1 MDLYLILQV
10 LWWVLLGVLF
20 IALGTMVGMDMG
32 VGTLLRF
39 IGKTDTERRT
49 MLNAIGPHW
58 DGNQVWFI
66 LGGGA
71 IFAAYPLIYAT
82 SFSGLYVV
90 ILLLLWSMIVRPL
103 GFEYRSKIASP
114 AWRNAWDWTLLLS
127 GALPMIIFGAAMG
140 NMLMGVP
147 FHFEW
152 NLRSV
157 YTGSFIFLF
166 NPFSVLAGLLSLSLS
181 VYMGGVMMMG
191 RAPEPVAG
199 RARTAAGY
207 AALAAIVLF
216 AVLGVWVSMVN
227 GYKIVSFPGAG
238 VPQTPLQQTVELVPG
253 GWLSNYKSYPI
264 LWLVP
269 LLGFAGL
276 LLGWMSVRS
285 NKHTLAWWLGAVSW
299 IGVVGTIG
307 VAMFPFLMPSSSNPS
322 QSLTLWNS
330 ISSETTLLWMTG
342 WTVVFVPIIFWYTS
356 WAFYVMRGKVDP
368 KEVEADPHAY

>member
-1 MDLYLILQV
+1 MDLYFYLQL
-10 LWWVLLGVLF
+10 LWWLLLGILF
-20 IALGTMVGMDMG
+20 VGLGTMVGMDMG

-39 IGKTDTERRT
+39 IGKTDTERRV

-147 FHFEW
+147 FHFQW
-152 NLRSV
+152 DLRSV
-157 YTGSFIFLF
+157 YTGSFISLF

-181 VYMGGVMMMG
+181 VYMGAVMMMG

-199 RARTAAGY
+199 RARTAASY

-227 GYKIVSFPGAG
+227 GYKIVNFPGAG
-238 VPQTPLQQTVELVPG
+238 VPQTPLQQTVEVVPG
-253 GWLSNYKSYPI
+253 GWMSNYKNYPI
-264 LWLVP
+264 LWAVP
-269 LLGFAGL
+269 LLGFAGMFF
-276 LLGWMSVRS
+276 GWLSVRA
-285 NKHTLAWWLGAVSW
+285 NKHTLAWWLGAVMW
-299 IGVVGTIG
+299 IGVIGTIG
-307 VAMFPFLMPSSSNPS
+307 VSMFPFLMPSSSNPS
-322 QSLTLWNS
+322 QSLTLWNA

-342 WTVVFVPIIFWYTS
+342 WALVFVPIIFWYTS

-368 KEVEADPHAY
+368 NEVEHDSHAY

>member
-20 IALGTMVGMDMG
+20 VGLGTMVGMDMG

-103 GFEYRSKIASP
+103 GFEYRGKIASP
-114 AWRNAWDWTLLLS
+114 GWRNAWDWTLLLS

-152 NLRSV
+152 NLRSI

-166 NPFSVLAGLLSLSLS
+166 NPFSVLSGLLSLSLS
-181 VYMGGVMMMG
+181 VYMGAVMMMG
-191 RAPEPVAG
+191 RAPDPVAG

-264 LWLVP
+264 LWAVP

-276 LLGWMSVRS
+276 FLGWMSVRG

-299 IGVVGTIG
+299 IGVIGTIG

-342 WTVVFVPIIFWYTS
+342 WTVVFVPIIFWYTG

>member
-20 IALGTMVGMDMG
+20 VGLGTMVGMDMG

-39 IGKTDTERRT
+39 IGKTDTERRS

-147 FHFEW
+147 FHYEW
-152 NLRSV
+152 NLRSI

-264 LWLVP
+264 LWAVP

-276 LLGWMSVRS
+276 FFGWMSVRG

-299 IGVVGTIG
+299 IGVIGTIG

-356 WAFYVMRGKVDP
+356 WAFYVMRGRVDP

>member
-20 IALGTMVGMDMG
+20 VALGTMVGMDMG

-39 IGKTDTERRT
+39 IGKTDTERRV

-71 IFAAYPLIYAT
+71 IFAAFPLIYAT

-140 NMLMGVP
+140 NMLLGVP
-147 FHFEW
+147 FHYEW

-157 YTGSFIFLF
+157 YTGSFITLF
-166 NPFSVLAGLLSLSLS
+166 NPFAVLAGLLSLSLS

-191 RAPEPVAG
+191 RAPEPIAG

-207 AALAAIVLF
+207 AALAAIALF
-216 AVLGVWVSMVN
+216 AVLGVWVGMLN
-227 GYKIVSFPGAG
+227 GYKLVDFPGAG
-238 VPQTPLQQTVELVPG
+238 VPQTPLQQTVEFVPG
-253 GWLSNYKSYPI
+253 GWLSNYKSYPV
-264 LWLVP
+264 LWAVP
-269 LLGFAGL
+269 LLGFAGMF
-276 LLGWMSVRS
+276 LGWMSVRG
-285 NKHTLAWWLGAVSW
+285 NKPILAWWLGALSW
-299 IGVVGTIG
+299 VGVVGTIG

-342 WTVVFVPIIFWYTS
+342 WAVVFVPIIFWYTS

-368 KEVEADPHAY
+368 REVEADPHAY

>member
-20 IALGTMVGMDMG
+20 VGLGTMVGMDMG

-114 AWRNAWDWTLLLS
+114 AWRNVWDWTLLLS

-147 FHFEW
+147 FHFQW
-152 NLRSV
+152 DLRSV

-191 RAPEPVAG
+191 RAPDPISS
-199 RARTAAGY
+199 RARAAAGY

-216 AVLGVWVSMVN
+216 AVLGVWVSFLN

-264 LWLVP
+264 LWAVP

-276 LLGWMSVRS
+276 FFGWMSVRG

-330 ISSETTLLWMTG
+330 ISSETTLLWMAG
-342 WTVVFVPIIFWYTS
+342 WALVFVPIIFWYTG

>member
-20 IALGTMVGMDMG
+20 VGLGTMVGMDMG

-114 AWRNAWDWTLLLS
+114 AWRNVWDWTLLLS

-147 FHFEW
+147 FHFQW
-152 NLRSV
+152 DLRSV

-191 RAPEPVAG
+191 RAPDPISS
-199 RARTAAGY
+199 RARAAAGY

-216 AVLGVWVSMVN
+216 AVLGVWVSFLN

-264 LWLVP
+264 LWAVP

-276 LLGWMSVRS
+276 FFGWMSVRG

-342 WTVVFVPIIFWYTS
+342 WTVVFVPIIFWYTG

>member
-20 IALGTMVGMDMG
+20 VGLGTMVGMDMG

-152 NLRSV
+152 DLRSV

-253 GWLSNYKSYPI
+253 GWLSNYKNYPI
-264 LWLVP
+264 LWAVP

-276 LLGWMSVRS
+276 FFGWMSVRG

-299 IGVVGTIG
+299 IGVIGTIG

-342 WTVVFVPIIFWYTS
+342 WAVVFVPIIFWYTS

>member
-20 IALGTMVGMDMG
+20 VGLGTMVGMDMG

-39 IGKTDTERRT
+39 IGKTDTERRV

-71 IFAAYPLIYAT
+71 IFAAFSLIYAT

-103 GFEYRSKIASP
+103 GFEYRSKMPSP

-152 NLRSV
+152 DLRSV

-191 RAPEPVAG
+191 RAPDPVSG
-199 RARTAAGY
+199 RARAAAGY

-216 AVLGVWVSMVN
+216 AVLGVWVSMIN

-253 GWLSNYKSYPI
+253 GWLSNFKSYPV
-264 LWLVP
+264 LWAVP

-276 LLGWMSVRS
+276 LLGWISVRA

-299 IGVVGTIG
+299 IGVIGTIG

-322 QSLTLWNS
+322 ESLTLWNS
-330 ISSETTLLWMTG
+330 VSSETTLLWMTG

-368 KEVEADPHAY
+368 KEIEHDPHAY

>member
-20 IALGTMVGMDMG
+20 VGLGTMVGMDMG

-103 GFEYRSKIASP
+103 GFEYRGKIASP
-114 AWRNAWDWTLLLS
+114 GWRNAWDWTLLLS

-152 NLRSV
+152 NLRSI

-166 NPFSVLAGLLSLSLS
+166 NPFSVLSGLLSLSLS
-181 VYMGGVMMMG
+181 VYMGAVMMMG
-191 RAPEPVAG
+191 RAPDPVAG

-207 AALAAIVLF
+207 AALTAIVLF

-264 LWLVP
+264 LWAVP

-276 LLGWMSVRS
+276 FLGWMSVRG

-299 IGVVGTIG
+299 IGVIGTIG

-342 WTVVFVPIIFWYTS
+342 WTVVFVPIIFWYTG

>member
-10 LWWVLLGVLF
+10 LWWALLGVLF
-20 IALGTMVGMDMG
+20 VGLGTMVGMDMG

-39 IGKTDTERRT
+39 IGKTDLERRV

-71 IFAAYPLIYAT
+71 IFAAFPLIYAT

-147 FHFEW
+147 FQFEW

-181 VYMGGVMMMG
+181 IYMGGVMMMG
-191 RAPEPVAG
+191 RAPAPISG
-199 RARTAAGY
+199 RARTAASY

-253 GWLSNYKSYPI
+253 GWLANYKSYPI
-264 LWLVP
+264 LWVIP

-276 LLGWMSVRS
+276 LLGWLSVRG
-285 NKHTLAWWLGAVSW
+285 NKHTLAWWLGALSW
-299 IGVVGTIG
+299 IGVIGTIG

-322 QSLTLWNS
+322 QSLTLWNA

>member
-20 IALGTMVGMDMG
+20 VGLGTMVGMDMG

-103 GFEYRSKIASP
+103 GFEYRSKMPSP

-147 FHFEW
+147 FQFEW
-152 NLRSV
+152 NLRSI

-191 RAPEPVAG
+191 RAPEPIAG
-199 RARTAAGY
+199 RARAAASY

-216 AVLGVWVSMVN
+216 AVLGVWVSMIN

-253 GWLSNYKSYPI
+253 GWLSNYKNYPI
-264 LWLVP
+264 LWAVP

-276 LLGWMSVRS
+276 LFGWMSVRG

-299 IGVVGTIG
+299 IGVIGTIG
-307 VAMFPFLMPSSSNPS
+307 VSMFPFLMPSSSNPS

-368 KEVEADPHAY
+368 KEIEADPHAY

>member
-10 LWWVLLGVLF
+10 LWWALLGVLF
-20 IALGTMVGMDMG
+20 VGLGTMVGMDMG

-39 IGKTDTERRT
+39 IGKTDTERRV

-71 IFAAYPLIYAT
+71 IFAAFPLIYAT

-147 FHFEW
+147 FQFEW

-181 VYMGGVMMMG
+181 IYMGGVMMMG
-191 RAPEPVAG
+191 RAPAPISG
-199 RARTAAGY
+199 RARTAASY

-253 GWLSNYKSYPI
+253 GWLANYKSYPI
-264 LWLVP
+264 LWVIP

-276 LLGWMSVRS
+276 LLGWLSVRG
-285 NKHTLAWWLGAVSW
+285 NKHNLAWWLGAVSW

-322 QSLTLWNS
+322 QSLTLWNA

>member
-20 IALGTMVGMDMG
+20 VGLGTMVGMDMG

-114 AWRNAWDWTLLLS
+114 TWRNAWDWTLLLS

-147 FHFEW
+147 FHYEW
-152 NLRSV
+152 NLRSI

-264 LWLVP
+264 LWAVP

-276 LLGWMSVRS
+276 FFGWMSVRG

-299 IGVVGTIG
+299 IGVIGTIG

>member
-20 IALGTMVGMDMG
+20 VGLGTMVGMDMG

-39 IGKTDTERRT
+39 IGKTDTERRS

-147 FHFEW
+147 FHFQW
-152 NLRSV
+152 DMRSV
-157 YTGSFIFLF
+157 YTGSFITLF

-264 LWLVP
+264 LWAVP

-276 LLGWMSVRS
+276 FFGWTSVRG

-356 WAFYVMRGKVDP
+356 WAFYVMRGRVDP

>member
-20 IALGTMVGMDMG
+20 VGLGTMVGMDMG

-103 GFEYRSKIASP
+103 GFEYRSKMPSP

-152 NLRSV
+152 NLRSI

-181 VYMGGVMMMG
+181 VYMGGVMIMG
-191 RAPEPVAG
+191 RTPDPIAS
-199 RARTAAGY
+199 RARTAASY

-253 GWLSNYKSYPI
+253 GWLSNYKSYPV
-264 LWLVP
+264 LWAVP

-276 LLGWMSVRS
+276 FFGWMSVRG

-330 ISSETTLLWMTG
+330 ISSENTLLWMTG
-342 WTVVFVPIIFWYTS
+342 WTVVFVPLIFWYTG

>member
-1 MDLYLILQV
+1 MDLYFYLQL
-10 LWWVLLGVLF
+10 LWWLLLGILF
-20 IALGTMVGMDMG
+20 VGLGTMVGMDMG

-39 IGKTDTERRT
+39 IGKTDNERRV

-147 FHFEW
+147 FHFQW
-152 NLRSV
+152 DLRSV
-157 YTGSFIFLF
+157 YTGSFITLF

-181 VYMGGVMMMG
+181 VYMGAVMMMG
-191 RAPEPVAG
+191 RAPEPIAG
-199 RARTAAGY
+199 RARAAASY

-227 GYKIVSFPGAG
+227 GYKIVNFPGAG
-238 VPQTPLQQTVELVPG
+238 VPQTPLQQTVEVVPG
-253 GWLSNYKSYPI
+253 GWMSNYKNYPI
-264 LWLVP
+264 LWAVP
-269 LLGFAGL
+269 LLGFAGMFF
-276 LLGWMSVRS
+276 GWLSVRA
-285 NKHTLAWWLGAVSW
+285 NKHTLAWWLGAVMW
-299 IGVVGTIG
+299 IGVIGTIG
-307 VAMFPFLMPSSSNPS
+307 VSMFPFLMPSSSNPS
-322 QSLTLWNS
+322 QSLTLWNA

-342 WTVVFVPIIFWYTS
+342 WALVFVPIIFWYTS

-368 KEVEADPHAY
+368 NEVEHDSHAY

>member
-10 LWWVLLGVLF
+10 LWWALLGVLF
-20 IALGTMVGMDMG
+20 VGLGTMVGMDMG

-39 IGKTDTERRT
+39 IGKTDTERRV

-71 IFAAYPLIYAT
+71 IFAAFPLIYAT

-147 FHFEW
+147 FQFEW

-191 RAPEPVAG
+191 RAPAPISG
-199 RARTAAGY
+199 RARTAASY

-253 GWLSNYKSYPI
+253 GWLANYKSFPI
-264 LWLVP
+264 LWVIP

-276 LLGWMSVRS
+276 ILGWLSVRG

-322 QSLTLWNS
+322 QSLTLWNA

>member
-20 IALGTMVGMDMG
+20 VGLGTMVGMDMG

-39 IGKTDTERRT
+39 IGKTDTERRS

-127 GALPMIIFGAAMG
+127 GTLPMIIFGAAMG

-147 FHFEW
+147 FHFQW
-152 NLRSV
+152 DMRSV
-157 YTGSFIFLF
+157 YTGSFITLF

-264 LWLVP
+264 LWAVP

-276 LLGWMSVRS
+276 VLGWMSVRS

>member
-20 IALGTMVGMDMG
+20 VGLGTMVGMDMG

-114 AWRNAWDWTLLLS
+114 TWRNAWDWTLLLS

-152 NLRSV
+152 NLRSI

-199 RARTAAGY
+199 VPALQRAMPRWPPSCCSRCSACGSAWSTA
-207 AALAAIVLF
+207 
-216 AVLGVWVSMVN
+216 
-227 GYKIVSFPGAG
+227 
-238 VPQTPLQQTVELVPG
+238 T
-253 GWLSNYKSYPI
+253 
-264 LWLVP
+264 
-269 LLGFAGL
+269 
-276 LLGWMSVRS
+276 RS
-285 NKHTLAWWLGAVSW
+285 
-299 IGVVGTIG
+299 
-307 VAMFPFLMPSSSNPS
+307 
-322 QSLTLWNS
+322 
-330 ISSETTLLWMTG
+330 
-342 WTVVFVPIIFWYTS
+342 
-356 WAFYVMRGKVDP
+356 
-368 KEVEADPHAY
+368 

>member
-20 IALGTMVGMDMG
+20 VGLGTMVGMDMG

-39 IGKTDTERRT
+39 IGKTDTERRS

-127 GALPMIIFGAAMG
+127 GTLPMIIFGAAMG

-147 FHFEW
+147 FHFQW
-152 NLRSV
+152 DMRSV
-157 YTGSFIFLF
+157 YTGSFITLF

-264 LWLVP
+264 LWAVP

-276 LLGWMSVRS
+276 FFGWTSVRS

-356 WAFYVMRGKVDP
+356 WAFYVMRGRVDP

>member
-10 LWWVLLGVLF
+10 LWWALLGVLF
-20 IALGTMVGMDMG
+20 VGLGTMVGMDMG

-39 IGKTDTERRT
+39 IGKTDTERRV

-71 IFAAYPLIYAT
+71 IFAAFPLIYAT

-147 FHFEW
+147 FQFEW

-181 VYMGGVMMMG
+181 IYMGGVMMMG
-191 RAPEPVAG
+191 RAPAPISD
-199 RARTAAGY
+199 RARTAASY

-253 GWLSNYKSYPI
+253 GWLANYKSHPI
-264 LWLVP
+264 LWVIP

-276 LLGWMSVRS
+276 LLGWLSVRG

-322 QSLTLWNS
+322 QSLTLWNA

>member
-20 IALGTMVGMDMG
+20 VGLGTMVGMDMG

-39 IGKTDTERRT
+39 IGKTDTERRS

-114 AWRNAWDWTLLLS
+114 TWRNAWDWTLLLS

-147 FHFEW
+147 FHYEW
-152 NLRSV
+152 NLRSI

-264 LWLVP
+264 LWAVP

-276 LLGWMSVRS
+276 FFGWMSVRG

-299 IGVVGTIG
+299 IGVIGTIG

>member
-20 IALGTMVGMDMG
+20 VGLGTMVGMDMG

-103 GFEYRSKIASP
+103 GFEYRSKLPSP

-152 NLRSV
+152 NLRSI
-157 YTGSFIFLF
+157 YTGSFITLF

-191 RAPEPVAG
+191 RAPEPIAG
-199 RARTAAGY
+199 RARAAASY

-216 AVLGVWVSMVN
+216 AVLGVWVSMIN

-264 LWLVP
+264 LWAVP

-276 LLGWMSVRS
+276 LFGWMSVRS

-307 VAMFPFLMPSSSNPS
+307 VSMFPFLMPSSSDPS

-330 ISSETTLLWMTG
+330 ISSQTTLLWMTG

-368 KEVEADPHAY
+368 REIEADPHAY

>member
-20 IALGTMVGMDMG
+20 VGLGTMVGMDMG

-103 GFEYRSKIASP
+103 GFEYRSKLPSP

-152 NLRSV
+152 NLRSI
-157 YTGSFIFLF
+157 YTGSFITLF

-191 RAPEPVAG
+191 RAPEPIAG
-199 RARTAAGY
+199 RARAAASY
-207 AALAAIVLF
+207 AAMAAIVLF
-216 AVLGVWVSMVN
+216 AVLGVWVSMIN

-264 LWLVP
+264 LWAVP

-276 LLGWMSVRS
+276 LFGWMSVRS

-307 VAMFPFLMPSSSNPS
+307 VSMFPFLMPSSSDPS

-330 ISSETTLLWMTG
+330 ISSQTTLLWMTG

-368 KEVEADPHAY
+368 REVEADPHAY

>member
-20 IALGTMVGMDMG
+20 VGLGTMVGMDMG

-39 IGKTDTERRT
+39 IGKTDTERRV

-103 GFEYRSKIASP
+103 GFEYRSKIESP

-152 NLRSV
+152 NLRSI

-181 VYMGGVMMMG
+181 VYMGAVMMMG
-191 RAPEPVAG
+191 RAPAPISG
-199 RARTAAGY
+199 RARAAAGY

-227 GYKIVSFPGAG
+227 GYKIVNFPGAG

-264 LWLVP
+264 LWAVP

-356 WAFYVMRGKVDP
+356 WAFYVMRGRVDP

>member
-10 LWWVLLGVLF
+10 LWWALLGVLF
-20 IALGTMVGMDMG
+20 VGLGTMVGMDMG

-39 IGKTDTERRT
+39 IGKTDTERRV

-71 IFAAYPLIYAT
+71 IFAAFPLIYAT

-147 FHFEW
+147 FQFEW

-191 RAPEPVAG
+191 RAPAPISG
-199 RARTAAGY
+199 RARTAASY

-253 GWLSNYKSYPI
+253 GWLANYKSFPI
-264 LWLVP
+264 LWVIP

-276 LLGWMSVRS
+276 LLGWLSVRG

-322 QSLTLWNS
+322 QSLTLWNA

>member
-10 LWWVLLGVLF
+10 LWWALLGVLF
-20 IALGTMVGMDMG
+20 VGLGTMVGMDMG

-39 IGKTDTERRT
+39 IGKTDTERRV

-71 IFAAYPLIYAT
+71 IFAAFPLIYAT

-147 FHFEW
+147 FQFEW

-181 VYMGGVMMMG
+181 IYMGGVMMMG
-191 RAPEPVAG
+191 RAPAPISG
-199 RARTAAGY
+199 RARTAASY

-253 GWLSNYKSYPI
+253 GWLVNYKSYPI
-264 LWLVP
+264 LWVIP

-276 LLGWMSVRS
+276 LLGWLSVRG

-322 QSLTLWNS
+322 QSLTLWNA

>member
-20 IALGTMVGMDMG
+20 VGLGTMVGMDMG

-39 IGKTDTERRT
+39 IGKTDTERRS

-114 AWRNAWDWTLLLS
+114 TWRNAWDWTLLLS

-152 NLRSV
+152 NLRSI

-264 LWLVP
+264 LWAVP

-276 LLGWMSVRS
+276 FFGWMSVRG

-299 IGVVGTIG
+299 IGVIGTIG

>member
-20 IALGTMVGMDMG
+20 VGLGTMVGMDMG

-103 GFEYRSKIASP
+103 GFEYRSKLPSP

-152 NLRSV
+152 NLRSI
-157 YTGSFIFLF
+157 YTGSFITLF

-191 RAPEPVAG
+191 RAPEPIAG
-199 RARTAAGY
+199 RARAAASY

-216 AVLGVWVSMVN
+216 AVLGVWVSMIN

-264 LWLVP
+264 LWAVP

-276 LLGWMSVRS
+276 LFGWMSVRS

-307 VAMFPFLMPSSSNPS
+307 VSMFPFLMPSSSDPS

-330 ISSETTLLWMTG
+330 ISSQTTLLWMTG
-342 WTVVFVPIIFWYTS
+342 WAVVFVPIIFWYTS

-368 KEVEADPHAY
+368 REVEADPHAY

>member
-10 LWWVLLGVLF
+10 LWWALLGVLF
-20 IALGTMVGMDMG
+20 VGLGTMVGMDMG

-39 IGKTDTERRT
+39 IGKTDTERRV

-71 IFAAYPLIYAT
+71 IFAAFPLIYAT

-147 FHFEW
+147 FQFEW

-181 VYMGGVMMMG
+181 IYMGGVMMMG
-191 RAPEPVAG
+191 RAPAPISD
-199 RARTAAGY
+199 RARTAASY

-253 GWLSNYKSYPI
+253 GWLANYKSYPI
-264 LWLVP
+264 LWVIP

-276 LLGWMSVRS
+276 LLGWLSVRG
-285 NKHTLAWWLGAVSW
+285 NKHNLAWWLGAVSW

-322 QSLTLWNS
+322 QSLTLWNA

>member
-20 IALGTMVGMDMG
+20 VGLGTMVGMDMG

-114 AWRNAWDWTLLLS
+114 AWRNVWDWTLLLS

-147 FHFEW
+147 FHFQW
-152 NLRSV
+152 DLRSV

-191 RAPEPVAG
+191 RAPDPISS
-199 RARTAAGY
+199 RARAAAGY

-216 AVLGVWVSMVN
+216 AVLGVWVSFLN

-264 LWLVP
+264 LWAVP

-276 LLGWMSVRS
+276 FFGWMSVRG

-342 WTVVFVPIIFWYTS
+342 WALVFVPIIFWYTG

>member
-20 IALGTMVGMDMG
+20 VGLGTMVGMDMG

-103 GFEYRSKIASP
+103 GFEYRSKMASP

-152 NLRSV
+152 NLRSI

-191 RAPEPVAG
+191 RTPDPIAS
-199 RARTAAGY
+199 RARTAASY

-253 GWLSNYKSYPI
+253 GWLSNYKSYPV
-264 LWLVP
+264 LWAVP

-276 LLGWMSVRS
+276 FFGWMSVRG

-299 IGVVGTIG
+299 IGVIGTIG

-342 WTVVFVPIIFWYTS
+342 WTVVFVPLIFWYTS

>member
-20 IALGTMVGMDMG
+20 VGLGTMVGMDMG

-39 IGKTDTERRT
+39 IGKTDTERRS

-114 AWRNAWDWTLLLS
+114 GWRNAWDWTLLLS

-152 NLRSV
+152 NLRSI

-181 VYMGGVMMMG
+181 VYMGAVMMMG
-191 RAPEPVAG
+191 RAPDPVAG

-238 VPQTPLQQTVELVPG
+238 VPQTPLQQTVELAPG

-264 LWLVP
+264 LWAVP

-299 IGVVGTIG
+299 IGVIGTIG

-342 WTVVFVPIIFWYTS
+342 WTVVFVPLIFWYTG
-356 WAFYVMRGKVDP
+356 WAFYVMRGRVDP